1 MEKEYKEWLKNRT
14 FLHGLPT
21 VEPPMWLHKC
31 YGCGRKTIWVNYDK
45 WGRKNITENNGSKC
59 SVFKPFFIFFFHFSS
74 PYNIY

>member
-45 WGRKNITENNGSKC
+45 WGRKNITENNGSKWAEKFQVC
-59 SVFKPFFIFFFHFSS
+59 DFCKKE
-74 PYNIY
+74 N